1 MKHRGPLLFMGFLIF
16 LFFLE
21 PIFSGD
27 KAFAPLDIVYSY
39 KPWSEYKQTV
49 FQNFQQ
55 IDELTL
61 FIPWRFYGY
70 QELRKYR
77 FPLYNPYEYGGIPFF
92 ANDQSG
98 VLSPYNLIG
107 LFFNF
112 QTGFLLIALLKM
124 ITAALGMYYFLALFS
139 LNKPSLL
146 IGTIAYTFSALMI
159 TWLYHPVSA
168 VVSLVPWLFWAGE
181 RLLRYTLD
189 ARESHAFGA
198 ALVLAVMIALSF
210 FLGHSETTA
219 NVLIGLVIYSGTRIL
234 MKGKGRQKSIL
245 YFSGALVL
253 GVLLASIHIV
263 PFLQLLVNSEP
274 FYFRSQVFKNSSI
287 GASSHPPL
295 YMLITWLVPNIAGN
309 PSYHYFVLN
318 MLLYV
323 HEVFSYI
330 GIVPLMLGVITL
342 GHIRTDY
349 KKLLPFWI
357 LIVFGFGMVYG
368 IPGFSWLT
376 SLPVMRAGVSTRYL
390 IFMEFG
396 FCALSAFGLDAL
408 INKSCETT
416 PAHSKNKKAIV
427 VIGIISVLSILLYNI
442 TREYIGIVAPLF
454 ETIIFNGKLAWI
466 TPERFGFI
474 IIQIIIA
481 MLFLTGGI
489 WFIRNAC
496 KKNIGIKT
504 AYAGLIIL
512 TVVDLFIYGVGYN
525 PDVSREDFYPRTP
538 LIEKLQSLDT
548 KNYTFFAAGGTIPPD
563 LAVIYHIRDFRGYDM
578 VVSNRYQNF
587 VYLLFPDEKPV
598 LGIGGWIWWKDL
610 PEPVMA
616 SIAGIKYFVLP
627 SEVDPNQQGNY
638 FTMMGTYGALAL
650 WDNTYAKPI
659 VYAASRIIPSASG
672 GDALRLLSGFTASDI
687 GTAVVQGMQEYHD
700 YSPGA
705 VRITTMDEKPGLY
718 KFMVK
723 AGTEGF
729 LVFNQPLYPGWHAYR
744 DDKLMRTYTVN
755 YLFQGIKLTPGT
767 STIEFKYMPKAFVI
781 GAYISI
787 ITALFMTVAGI
798 VLIGMRQKD
807 EKILTRR
814 MQ

>member
-1 MKHRGPLLFMGFLIF
+1 MKRIVPLLFMGFLIF
-16 LFFLE
+16 LFFSK
-21 PIFSGD
+21 PIFSVD

-39 KPWSEYKQTV
+39 KPWSEYKQAV

-92 ANDQSG
+92 ANDQSA

-112 QTGFLLIALLKM
+112 QTGFILIALLKM
-124 ITAALGMYYFLALFS
+124 LTAALGMYCFLALFS

-168 VVSLVPWLFWAGE
+168 VVSIIPWLFWAGE
-181 RLLRYTLD
+181 RLLRY
-189 ARESHAFGA
+189 AMHVERRHIFSAM
-198 ALVLAVMIALSF
+198 LVLALIAALSF
-210 FLGHSETTA
+210 FSGHSETTV

-234 MKGKGRQKSIL
+234 IEGKGRQKSIL

-253 GVLLASIHIV
+253 GVLLASIHII

-330 GIVPLMLGVITL
+330 GIVPLLLGVFTL
-342 GHIRTDY
+342 GHIRADY
-349 KKLLPFWI
+349 RKLLPFWI
-357 LIVFGFGMVYG
+357 MIVFGFGMVYG

-376 SLPVMRAGVSTRYL
+376 WLPVMRAGVSTRYL

-396 FCALSAFGLDAL
+396 FCALSAFGLNAILHDIHEVSAAF
-408 INKSCETT
+408 NN
-416 PAHSKNKKAIV
+416 NKKAFAI
-427 VIGIISVLSILLYNI
+427 IGIISALSILLSI
-442 TREYIGIVAPLF
+442 VTRDYIDVVAPLF
-454 ETIIFNGKLAWI
+454 ETISFNGKLAWI

-481 MLFLTGGI
+481 LLFIAGGI
-489 WFIRNAC
+489 WFIRNAY

-512 TVVDLFIYGVGYN
+512 TIVDLFIYGIGYN
-525 PDVSREDFYPRTP
+525 PDVSRKDFYPKTP
-538 LIEKLQSLDT
+538 LIDKLQSLDT
-548 KNYTFFAAGGTIPPD
+548 KNYTFYAPGGTIPPD
-563 LAVIYHIRDFRGYDM
+563 LALIYHVRDFRGYDM

-587 VYLLFPDEKPV
+587 VYLLFPKDRPV
-598 LGIGGWIWWKDL
+598 LGIGGWIWWKGL
-610 PEPVMA
+610 PEPVIA
-616 SIAGIKYFVLP
+616 SIAGIKYFIFP
-627 SEVDPNQQGNY
+627 TGFGPNQQGNY
-638 FTMMGTYGALAL
+638 FTMIGTYGNLSL
-650 WDNTYAKPI
+650 WDNELAKPV
-659 VYAASRIIPSASG
+659 VYAASRVIPSESG
-672 GDALRLLSGFTASDI
+672 PNTLNLLSNASLSDI
-687 GTAVVQGMQEYHD
+687 GSAIVQGADGYHD
-700 YSPGA
+700 YYPDAVELKTMEDTPG
-705 VRITTMDEKPGLY
+705 KY
-718 KFMVK
+718 KLTVN
-723 AGTEGF
+723 ARSDGF
-729 LVFNQPLYPGWHAYR
+729 LVFNQPSYPGWHASIDNKPVHIYH
-744 DDKLMRTYTVN
+744 TN
-755 YLFQGIKLTPGT
+755 YLFQGIKLTPGRY
-767 STIEFKYMPKAFVI
+767 IVRFEYMPEAFVV

-787 ITALFMTVAGI
+787 ITALFMIVSGI
-798 VLIGMRQKD
+798 VLVLMRFHFLKSRSAS
-807 EKILTRR
+807 E
-814 MQ
+814 